1 MRKRIFYYII
11 IILLIMTECFLIYKN
26 NSNKNK
32 ITKILNIE
40 NANDISINDIKISNH
55 GQGSETILYIKFRI
69 STQKYEEYQL
79 EYTDESSE
87 KNIFEGEIKNKKIKD
102 NNEYICYYEKVIDS
116 SNQQR
121 ELTQIRNT
129 KYYLIINSVIL
140 IFTIWL
146 MIVRLKK
153 NNTTTDIK

>member
-1 MRKRIFYYII
+1 MI
-11 IILLIMTECFLIYKN
+11 ECFLVYKNNIYKN
-26 NSNKNK
+26 K
-32 ITKILNIE
+32 IAQILNIE
-40 NANDISINDIKISNH
+40 NAKDISTKDIKISNQ

-129 KYYLIINSVIL
+129 KYYLIINSIFL
-140 IFTIWL
+140 IFTILL

-153 NNTTTDIK
+153 NDTTTDIK

>member
-1 MRKRIFYYII
+1 
-11 IILLIMTECFLIYKN
+11 MTECFLIYKN

-79 EYTDESSE
+79 EYTDESS
-87 KNIFEGEIKNKKIKD
+87 
-102 NNEYICYYEKVIDS
+102 
-116 SNQQR
+116 
-121 ELTQIRNT
+121 
-129 KYYLIINSVIL
+129 
-140 IFTIWL
+140 
-146 MIVRLKK
+146 
-153 NNTTTDIK
+153 

>member
-1 MRKRIFYYII
+1 MKKRIFYYST
-11 IILLIMTECFLIYKN
+11 IILFIMIECFLVYKNNIYKN
-26 NSNKNK
+26 K
-32 ITKILNIE
+32 IAQILNIE
-40 NANDISINDIKISNH
+40 NAKDISTKDIKISNQ

-129 KYYLIINSVIL
+129 KYYLIINSIFL
-140 IFTIWL
+140 IFTILL

-153 NNTTTDIK
+153 NDTTTDIK